1 MKKLLN
7 KKGFTIVELVIV
19 IAVIAILAAV
29 LIPTFSNVI
38 ESANK
43 SADLSEAQNS
53 LKAYSAYT
61 SSKGHSLAD
70 GTVFKVKKSNR
81 AYVFYKGSLH
91 EFKEREIVG
100 DYVSILAIGET
111 SYISNKMTA
120 HYLND
125 AGNDVEFDVTT
136 VDGNKKQVVFFYS
149 DTKNVTFEDGSL
161 NCEIYPGRLVYFP
174 EKYYTL
180 ENGKYEKSATTITK
194 PDNTEVK
201 ANIAYVTIDK
211 VISKVIKVTRT
222 GSGESIRVDAVEFI
236 NGDEK
241 AITSLPELAAGQ
253 SYSINTDGVKIN
265 DRIISI
271 EATYELGTNI
281 DITITST
288 SASE

>member
-61 SSKGHSLAD
+61 SSKGQSLAD

-91 EFKEREIVG
+91 EFKEHDLPGTQGV
-100 DYVSILAIGET
+100 ILTIGSD
-111 SYISNKMTA
+111 SYKSNKMTA

-125 AGNDVEFDVTT
+125 AGNEKKFDTAT
-136 VDGNKKQVVFFYS
+136 VDGKEKYVNFFYS

-161 NCEIYPGRLVYFP
+161 NCEIYPGKLIYS
-174 EKYYTL
+174 ES
-180 ENGKYEKSATTITK
+180 E
-194 PDNTEVK
+194 
-201 ANIAYVTIDK
+201 YVTI
-211 VISKVIKVTRT
+211 
-222 GSGESIRVDAVEFI
+222 G
-236 NGDEK
+236 
-241 AITSLPELAAGQ
+241 
-253 SYSINTDGVKIN
+253 TDGKYVENNPAKLENTIDVSGVAIVTLDGSQIKLIN
-265 DRIISI
+265 VETKAGAIDIKEYNFSSGKFV
-271 EATYELGTNI
+271 EQTALSTKKTYESKTTGVTISNGKLVVGSEYQPGTTI
-281 DITITST
+281 VITST
-288 SASE
+288 DK

>member
-43 SADLSEAQNS
+43 ASDLSEAQNS

-174 EKYYTL
+174 EEYKYTL
-180 ENGKYEKSATTITK
+180 KDGKYEKPATATLTAK

-201 ANIAYVTIDK
+201 ANIAYVKIDG
-211 VISKVIKVTRT
+211 VISKVIKVTK
-222 GSGESIRVDAVEFI
+222 GEGEHATVNVVEFI

-241 AITSLPELAAGQ
+241 AITSLPKLASE
-253 SYSINTDGVKIN
+253 SYSSTTAGVTISGET
-265 DRIISI
+265 ISI
-271 EATYELGTNI
+271 GAAYVPGTEI
-281 DITITST
+281 VITTT
-288 SASE
+288 K

>member
-61 SSKGHSLAD
+61 SSKGQSLAD

-81 AYVFYKGSLH
+81 TYVFYKGSLH
-91 EFKEREIVG
+91 EFKEHDLPGTQGV
-100 DYVSILAIGET
+100 ILTIGSD
-111 SYISNKMTA
+111 SYKSNKMTA

-125 AGNDVEFDVTT
+125 AGNEVKFDTAT
-136 VDGNKKQVVFFYS
+136 VDGKEKHVNFFYS

-161 NCEIYPGRLVYFP
+161 NCEIYPGKLIYS
-174 EKYYTL
+174 ES
-180 ENGKYEKSATTITK
+180 E
-194 PDNTEVK
+194 
-201 ANIAYVTIDK
+201 YVTI
-211 VISKVIKVTRT
+211 
-222 GSGESIRVDAVEFI
+222 G
-236 NGDEK
+236 
-241 AITSLPELAAGQ
+241 
-253 SYSINTDGVKIN
+253 TDGKYVVNNPAKLENTIDVSGVAIVTLDGSQIKLIN
-265 DRIISI
+265 VETNAGVMDIKEYNFSSGKFV
-271 EATYELGTNI
+271 EQTALSSEKTYESKTTGVSISSGKLSVDSTYTLGATI
-281 DITITST
+281 VIITK
-288 SASE
+288 

>member
-43 SADLSEAQNS
+43 ASDLSEAQNS

-174 EKYYTL
+174 EEYKYTL
-180 ENGKYEKSATTITK
+180 KDGKYEKPATATLTAK

-201 ANIAYVTIDK
+201 ANIAYVKIDG
-211 VISKVIKVTRT
+211 VISKVIKVTK
-222 GSGESIRVDAVEFI
+222 GEHATVNVVEFI

-241 AITSLPELAAGQ
+241 AITSLPKLASE
-253 SYSINTDGVKIN
+253 SYSSTTAGVTISGET
-265 DRIISI
+265 ISI
-271 EATYELGTNI
+271 GAAYVPGTEI
-281 DITITST
+281 VITTT
-288 SASE
+288 K

>member
-161 NCEIYPGRLVYFP
+161 NCEIYPGCLVYFP
-174 EKYYTL
+174 EEYKYTL
-180 ENGKYEKSATTITK
+180 KDGKYEKPAASITK

-211 VISKVIKVTRT
+211 VISKVIKVTKT
-222 GSGESIRVDAVEFI
+222 GENENVGVNVVEFI

-241 AITSLPELAAGQ
+241 TVTSLTLPKLAAGQ
-253 SYSINTDGVKIN
+253 SYSSTTAGVTISGET
-265 DRIISI
+265 ISI
-271 EATYELGTNI
+271 GAAYVPGTEI
-281 DITITST
+281 DITTT
-288 SASE
+288 K

>member
-61 SSKGHSLAD
+61 SSKGQSLAD

-81 AYVFYKGSLH
+81 TYVFYKGSLH
-91 EFKEREIVG
+91 EFKEHNIVG
-100 DYVSILAIGET
+100 DYGVILTIG
-111 SYISNKMTA
+111 SDNYKSNKMTA

-125 AGNDVEFDVTT
+125 SGKEIEFEKSTEGYV
-136 VDGNKKQVVFFYS
+136 NFFYS

-161 NCEIYPGRLVYFP
+161 NCEIYPGRLIYTNSQYVQLNTSGAYESTSTQDVSKLINLKEVVNVNLKQGDEVSQVLLVQVSSTTVSGQTEYEIHGYNISTGTFTADAKITI
-174 EKYYTL
+174 EKDKTYTSDQVDISDAGVL
-180 ENGKYEKSATTITK
+180 TAKNGY
-194 PDNTEVK
+194 
-201 ANIAYVTIDK
+201 
-211 VISKVIKVTRT
+211 T
-222 GSGESIRVDAVEFI
+222 GSNDIV
-236 NGDEK
+236 
-241 AITSLPELAAGQ
+241 IT
-253 SYSINTDGVKIN
+253 V
-265 DRIISI
+265 R
-271 EATYELGTNI
+271 
-281 DITITST
+281 
-288 SASE
+288 

>member
-43 SADLSEAQNS
+43 ASDLSEAQNS

-174 EKYYTL
+174 EEYKYTL
-180 ENGKYEKSATTITK
+180 KDGKYEKPATATLTAK

-201 ANIAYVTIDK
+201 ANIAYVKIDG
-211 VISKVIKVTRT
+211 VISKVIKVTK
-222 GSGESIRVDAVEFI
+222 GEGEHATVNVVEFI

-241 AITSLPELAAGQ
+241 AITSLPKLASG
-253 SYSINTDGVKIN
+253 SYSSTTAGVTISGET
-265 DRIISI
+265 ISI
-271 EATYELGTNI
+271 GAAYVPGTEI
-281 DITITST
+281 VITTT
-288 SASE
+288 K

>member
-43 SADLSEAQNS
+43 ASDLSEAQNS

-81 AYVFYKGSLH
+81 TYVFYKGSLH

-136 VDGNKKQVVFFYS
+136 VNGNKKQVVFFYS
-149 DTKNVTFEDGSL
+149 DSKNVTFEDGSL

-174 EKYYTL
+174 EEYKYTL
-180 ENGKYEKSATTITK
+180 KDGKYEKPATLTAK
-194 PDNTEVK
+194 PDNTEEK
-201 ANIAYVTIDK
+201 ANIAYVTIDG
-211 VISKVIKVTRT
+211 VISKVIKVTKT
-222 GSGESIRVDAVEFI
+222 GEGASVDENTVEFI

-241 AITSLPELAAGQ
+241 AITSLPKLTSGQ
-253 SYSINTDGVKIN
+253 SYSTTTDGVTITGEQ
-265 DRIISI
+265 ISI
-271 EATYELGTNI
+271 GDAYVPGTTI
-281 DITITST
+281 VITTT
-288 SASE
+288 TN

>member
-61 SSKGHSLAD
+61 SSKGQSLAD

-81 AYVFYKGSLH
+81 TYVFYKGSLH
-91 EFKEREIVG
+91 EFKEHNIVG
-100 DYVSILAIGET
+100 DYGVILTIG
-111 SYISNKMTA
+111 SDNYKSNKMTA

-125 AGNDVEFDVTT
+125 SGKEIEFEKSTEGYV
-136 VDGNKKQVVFFYS
+136 NFFYS

-161 NCEIYPGRLVYFP
+161 NCEIYPGRLI
-174 EKYYTL
+174 YTNSQYVQL
-180 ENGKYEKSATTITK
+180 
-194 PDNTEVK
+194 NTSG
-201 ANIAYVTIDK
+201 AYV
-211 VISKVIKVTRT
+211 
-222 GSGESIRVDAVEFI
+222 
-236 NGDEK
+236 
-241 AITSLPELAAGQ
+241 P
-253 SYSINTDGVKIN
+253 
-265 DRIISI
+265 
-271 EATYELGTNI
+271 
-281 DITITST
+281 TST
-288 SASE
+288 STQDVSKLIDLKKVVYVNLKQGDEVSQVLLVQVSSTTVSDPTEYKIHGYNISTGTFTADAKITIEKDKTYTSDQVDINNDTGVLTAKNGYTGSKDIDIIVS

>member
-61 SSKGHSLAD
+61 SSKGQSLAD

-91 EFKEREIVG
+91 EFKEHDLPGTQGV
-100 DYVSILAIGET
+100 ILTIGSD
-111 SYISNKMTA
+111 SYKSNKMTA

-125 AGNDVEFDVTT
+125 AGNEKKFDTAI
-136 VDGNKKQVVFFYS
+136 VDGKEKYVNFFYS

-161 NCEIYPGRLVYFP
+161 NCEIYPGKLIYS
-174 EKYYTL
+174 ES
-180 ENGKYEKSATTITK
+180 E
-194 PDNTEVK
+194 
-201 ANIAYVTIDK
+201 YVTI
-211 VISKVIKVTRT
+211 
-222 GSGESIRVDAVEFI
+222 G
-236 NGDEK
+236 
-241 AITSLPELAAGQ
+241 
-253 SYSINTDGVKIN
+253 TDGKYVENNDAKLENTIDVSGVAIVTLDGSQIKLIN
-265 DRIISI
+265 VETKGEAIDIKEYNFSSGKFVEQTALSTEKTYKSETTGVTISNGKL
-271 EATYELGTNI
+271 EVGHEYKLGTTI
-281 DITITST
+281 KITTK
-288 SASE
+288 

>member
-61 SSKGHSLAD
+61 SSKGQSLAD

-81 AYVFYKGSLH
+81 TYVFYKGSLH
-91 EFKEREIVG
+91 EFKEHNIVG
-100 DYVSILAIGET
+100 DYGVILTIG
-111 SYISNKMTA
+111 SDNYKSNKMTA

-125 AGNDVEFDVTT
+125 SGKEIEFEKSTEGYV
-136 VDGNKKQVVFFYS
+136 NFFYS

-161 NCEIYPGRLVYFP
+161 NCEIYPGRLI
-174 EKYYTL
+174 YTNSQYVQL
-180 ENGKYEKSATTITK
+180 
-194 PDNTEVK
+194 NTSG
-201 ANIAYVTIDK
+201 AYV
-211 VISKVIKVTRT
+211 
-222 GSGESIRVDAVEFI
+222 
-236 NGDEK
+236 
-241 AITSLPELAAGQ
+241 P
-253 SYSINTDGVKIN
+253 
-265 DRIISI
+265 
-271 EATYELGTNI
+271 
-281 DITITST
+281 TST
-288 SASE
+288 STQDVSKLIDLKKVVYVNLKQGDKVSQVLLVQVSSTTVSDQTEYEIHGYNISTGTFTAAAKITIEKDKTYTSDQVDISNDTGVLTAKNGYTGSKDIDIIVS

>member
-43 SADLSEAQNS
+43 ASDLSEAQNS

-174 EKYYTL
+174 EEYKYTL
-180 ENGKYEKSATTITK
+180 KNGKYEKPATATLTAK

-201 ANIAYVTIDK
+201 ANIAYVKIDE
-211 VISKVIKVTRT
+211 VISKVIKVTK
-222 GSGESIRVDAVEFI
+222 GEGEHATVNVVEFI

-241 AITSLPELAAGQ
+241 AITSLPKLASG
-253 SYSINTDGVKIN
+253 SYSSTTAGVTISGET
-265 DRIISI
+265 ISI
-271 EATYELGTNI
+271 GAAYVPGTEI
-281 DITITST
+281 VITTT
-288 SASE
+288 N

>member
-61 SSKGHSLAD
+61 SSKGQSLAD

-81 AYVFYKGSLH
+81 TYVFYKGSLH
-91 EFKEREIVG
+91 EFKEHNIVG
-100 DYVSILAIGET
+100 DYGVILSIG
-111 SYISNKMTA
+111 SDNYKSNKMTA

-125 AGNDVEFDVTT
+125 SGKEIEFEKSTEGYV
-136 VDGNKKQVVFFYS
+136 NFFYS

-161 NCEIYPGRLVYFP
+161 NCEIYPGRLI
-174 EKYYTL
+174 YTNSQYVQL
-180 ENGKYEKSATTITK
+180 DTSGAYVSTSTQDVSKLIDLKKVVNVNLKQGDEVSQVLLVQVSSTTGNDQTKYEIHGYNISTGTFTADAKITIEKDKTYTSEQV
-194 PDNTEVK
+194 DISNTGVLTAK
-201 ANIAYVTIDK
+201 NGY
-211 VISKVIKVTRT
+211 T
-222 GSGESIRVDAVEFI
+222 GSKD
-236 NGDEK
+236 
-241 AITSLPELAAGQ
+241 
-253 SYSINTDGVKIN
+253 
-265 DRIISI
+265 
-271 EATYELGTNI
+271 I
-281 DITITST
+281 DIIVS
-288 SASE
+288 

>member
-174 EKYYTL
+174 EEYKYTL
-180 ENGKYEKSATTITK
+180 KDGKYEKPAASITK
-194 PDNTEVK
+194 PDNTELK
-201 ANIAYVTIDK
+201 ANIAYVTIDE
-211 VISKVIKVTRT
+211 VISKVIKVTIT
-222 GSGESIRVDAVEFI
+222 GDVVEFI

-241 AITSLPELAAGQ
+241 TVTSLSLPKLAAGQ
-253 SYSINTDGVKIN
+253 SYSSTTTGVVINGET
-265 DRIISI
+265 ISI
-271 EATYELGTNI
+271 GAAYVPGTKI
-281 DITITST
+281 VITTT
-288 SASE
+288 TK

>member
-81 AYVFYKGSLH
+81 TYVFYKGSLH

-125 AGNDVEFDVTT
+125 AGNDVEFDVAT

-161 NCEIYPGRLVYFP
+161 NCEIYPGCLVYFP
-174 EKYYTL
+174 EEYKYTL
-180 ENGKYEKSATTITK
+180 KDGKYEKPATATLTAK

-201 ANIAYVTIDK
+201 ANIAYVKIDG
-211 VISKVIKVTRT
+211 VISKVIKVTKT
-222 GSGESIRVDAVEFI
+222 GANVNVVEFI

-241 AITSLPELAAGQ
+241 TVTSLTLPKLASG
-253 SYSINTDGVKIN
+253 SYSSTTTGVTISGET
-265 DRIISI
+265 ISI
-271 EATYELGTNI
+271 GAAYEPGNEI
-281 DITITST
+281 VITTKN
-288 SASE
+288 AGAGA

>member
-61 SSKGHSLAD
+61 SSKGQSLAD

-81 AYVFYKGSLH
+81 TYVFYKGSLH
-91 EFKEREIVG
+91 EFKEHNIVG
-100 DYVSILAIGET
+100 DYGVILTIG
-111 SYISNKMTA
+111 SDNYKSNKMTA

-125 AGNDVEFDVTT
+125 SGKEIEFEKSTEGYV
-136 VDGNKKQVVFFYS
+136 NFFYS

-161 NCEIYPGRLVYFP
+161 NCEIYPGRLI
-174 EKYYTL
+174 YTNSQYVQL
-180 ENGKYEKSATTITK
+180 NASG
-194 PDNTEVK
+194 
-201 ANIAYVTIDK
+201 AYV
-211 VISKVIKVTRT
+211 S
-222 GSGESIRVDAVEFI
+222 
-236 NGDEK
+236 
-241 AITSLPELAAGQ
+241 
-253 SYSINTDGVKIN
+253 
-265 DRIISI
+265 
-271 EATYELGTNI
+271 
-281 DITITST
+281 TST
-288 SASE
+288 STQDVSKLIDLKKVVNVNLKQGDEVSQVLLVQVSSTTVNEQTNYEIHGYNISTGTFTADAKITIEKDKTYTSDQVDISDAGVLTAKNGYTGSNDIVITVNIKTI

>member
-61 SSKGHSLAD
+61 SSKGQSLAD

-91 EFKEREIVG
+91 EFKEHDLPGTQGV
-100 DYVSILAIGET
+100 ILTIGSD
-111 SYISNKMTA
+111 SYKSNKMTA

-125 AGNDVEFDVTT
+125 AGNEKKFDTAT
-136 VDGNKKQVVFFYS
+136 VDGKEKYVNFFYS

-161 NCEIYPGRLVYFP
+161 NCEIYPGKLIYS
-174 EKYYTL
+174 ES
-180 ENGKYEKSATTITK
+180 E
-194 PDNTEVK
+194 
-201 ANIAYVTIDK
+201 YVTIGTDGK
-211 VISKVIKVTRT
+211 YVEKNAAKLENTIDVSGVAIVTLNGKQIKLIKVPT
-222 GSGESIRVDAVEFI
+222 GGNGAGISEYDYNKGKFVPLKALTDLEHNNYSTSTTGAGINNEGIITVTVAADKYKLGDAI
-236 NGDEK
+236 
-241 AITSLPELAAGQ
+241 A
-253 SYSINTDGVKIN
+253 
-265 DRIISI
+265 
-271 EATYELGTNI
+271 
-281 DITITST
+281 ITST
-288 SASE
+288 SK

>member
-61 SSKGHSLAD
+61 SSKGQSLAD

-81 AYVFYKGSLH
+81 TYVFYKGSLH
-91 EFKEREIVG
+91 EFKEHNIVG
-100 DYVSILAIGET
+100 DYGVILTIG
-111 SYISNKMTA
+111 SDNYKSNKMTA

-125 AGNDVEFDVTT
+125 SGKEIEFEKSTEGYV
-136 VDGNKKQVVFFYS
+136 NFFYS

-161 NCEIYPGRLVYFP
+161 NCEIYPGRLI
-174 EKYYTL
+174 YTNSQYVQL
-180 ENGKYEKSATTITK
+180 NASG
-194 PDNTEVK
+194 
-201 ANIAYVTIDK
+201 AYV
-211 VISKVIKVTRT
+211 S
-222 GSGESIRVDAVEFI
+222 
-236 NGDEK
+236 
-241 AITSLPELAAGQ
+241 
-253 SYSINTDGVKIN
+253 
-265 DRIISI
+265 
-271 EATYELGTNI
+271 
-281 DITITST
+281 TST
-288 SASE
+288 STQDVSKLIDLKKVVNVNLKQGDEVSQVLLVQVSSPVNEQTNYEIHGYNISTGTFTAEAKITIEKDKTYTSDQVAISDAGVLTAKNGYTGSNDIVITVNIKTI

>member
-61 SSKGHSLAD
+61 SSKGQSLAD

-91 EFKEREIVG
+91 EFKEHDLPGTQGV
-100 DYVSILAIGET
+100 ILTIGSD
-111 SYISNKMTA
+111 SYKSNKMTA

-125 AGNDVEFDVTT
+125 AGNEKEFDTAI
-136 VDGNKKQVVFFYS
+136 VDGKKKHVNFFYS

-161 NCEIYPGRLVYFP
+161 NCEIYPGKLIYS
-174 EKYYTL
+174 ES
-180 ENGKYEKSATTITK
+180 E
-194 PDNTEVK
+194 
-201 ANIAYVTIDK
+201 YVTI
-211 VISKVIKVTRT
+211 
-222 GSGESIRVDAVEFI
+222 G
-236 NGDEK
+236 
-241 AITSLPELAAGQ
+241 
-253 SYSINTDGVKIN
+253 TDGKYVENNPAKLENTIDVSGVAIVTLDGSQIKLIN
-265 DRIISI
+265 VETKAGAIDIKEYNFSSGKFVEQTALSTKKTYKSKTTGVTISDGKL
-271 EATYELGTNI
+271 EVRSEYQLGTTI
-281 DITITST
+281 VITST
-288 SASE
+288 DK

>member
-61 SSKGHSLAD
+61 SSKGQSLAD

-91 EFKEREIVG
+91 EFKEHDLPGTQGV
-100 DYVSILAIGET
+100 ILTIGSD
-111 SYISNKMTA
+111 SYKSNKMTA

-125 AGNDVEFDVTT
+125 AGNEKKFDTAI
-136 VDGNKKQVVFFYS
+136 VDGKEKYVNFFYS

-161 NCEIYPGRLVYFP
+161 NCEIYPGKLIYS
-174 EKYYTL
+174 ES
-180 ENGKYEKSATTITK
+180 E
-194 PDNTEVK
+194 
-201 ANIAYVTIDK
+201 YVTI
-211 VISKVIKVTRT
+211 
-222 GSGESIRVDAVEFI
+222 G
-236 NGDEK
+236 
-241 AITSLPELAAGQ
+241 
-253 SYSINTDGVKIN
+253 TDGKYVENNRAKLENTIDVSGVAIVTLDGSQIKLIN
-265 DRIISI
+265 VETKAGAIDIKEYNFSSGKFV
-271 EATYELGTNI
+271 EQTALSTEKTYESKTTGVTISNGKLEVGPEYQPGTTI
-281 DITITST
+281 VITST
-288 SASE
+288 DK

>member
-61 SSKGHSLAD
+61 SSKGQSLAD

-81 AYVFYKGSLH
+81 TYVFYKGSLH
-91 EFKEREIVG
+91 EFKEHNIVG
-100 DYVSILAIGET
+100 DYGVILTIG
-111 SYISNKMTA
+111 SDNYKSNKMTA

-125 AGNDVEFDVTT
+125 SGKEIEFEKSTEGYV
-136 VDGNKKQVVFFYS
+136 NFFYS

-161 NCEIYPGRLVYFP
+161 NCEIYPGRLI
-174 EKYYTL
+174 YTNSQYVQL
-180 ENGKYEKSATTITK
+180 
-194 PDNTEVK
+194 NTSG
-201 ANIAYVTIDK
+201 AYV
-211 VISKVIKVTRT
+211 
-222 GSGESIRVDAVEFI
+222 
-236 NGDEK
+236 
-241 AITSLPELAAGQ
+241 P
-253 SYSINTDGVKIN
+253 
-265 DRIISI
+265 
-271 EATYELGTNI
+271 
-281 DITITST
+281 TST
-288 SASE
+288 STQDVSKLIDLKKVVYVNLKQGDEVSQVLLVQVSSTTVSDQTEYKIHGYNISTGTFTADAKITIEKDKTYTSDQVDINNDTGVLTAKNGYTGSKDIDIIVS

>member
-61 SSKGHSLAD
+61 SSKGQSLAD

-91 EFKEREIVG
+91 EFKEHDIVG
-100 DYVSILAIGET
+100 GYAVILTIGDT
-111 SYISNKMTA
+111 NYASNKMTA

-125 AGNDVEFDVTT
+125 SGKEIEF
-136 VDGNKKQVVFFYS
+136 KKSSEGYVNFFYS
-149 DTKNVTFEDGSL
+149 TIKNVTFEDGSL
-161 NCEIYPGRLVYFP
+161 NCEIYPGRVVYTEERYVKELTGNVTEYEFNSPTEAPKSLVKGLVNVSIDG
-174 EKYYTL
+174 EHVMTVVV
-180 ENGKYEKSATTITK
+180 NGTA
-194 PDNTEVK
+194 VK
-201 ANIAYVTIDK
+201 
-211 VISKVIKVTRT
+211 
-222 GSGESIRVDAVEFI
+222 
-236 NGDEK
+236 
-241 AITSLPELAAGQ
+241 
-253 SYSINTDGVKIN
+253 
-265 DRIISI
+265 
-271 EATYELGTNI
+271 
-281 DITITST
+281 T
-288 SASE
+288 SASATAEDAKISRETGKTYISEQVEIDTKDGKLTAKTGYKEGTQIIITTTK